1 MIRVFVLRLVGLAM
15 AMSFAMSPGAGH
27 AAPAPKPDVYDPLP
41 KGTAKGYAEFFMA
54 TFDGSDATLGALK
67 VRWSAD
73 EGLFSN
79 RKLKFGRPL
88 RIAVPPGAQRFYVGA
103 TAAESEEVPIEEG
116 KVTRVDVIVSRGT
129 SDAVSTT
136 YSVQVIVRTPKAP

>member
-1 MIRVFVLRLVGLAM
+1 MRRVIVLRLASLAISMSLALLPGVG
-15 AMSFAMSPGAGH
+15 F

-41 KGTAKGYAEFFMA
+41 KGTAKGYAEFVMA

-67 VRWSAD
+67 VRWSGD
-73 EGLFSN
+73 DGLFSN
-79 RKLKFGRPL
+79 RKLKFGRAL
-88 RIAVPPGAQRFYVGA
+88 RIAAPPGAQRFYVGA

-116 KVTRVDVIVSRGT
+116 KVTRVDVIVSRGS
-129 SDAVSTT
+129 SDGVSTT